1 MGHRAGVTADHVT
14 AGNERD
20 WPASIHE
27 ATRFILDRL
36 PGSSPLDGAPTDPG
50 RIARPEEPAVLV
62 DPEVVEGESFESVH
76 VCDPNAARGISGFA
90 AFLDGSQD
98 VRVVN
103 QSDGIPVVWA
113 TVSATIRE
121 RVDRRL
127 VSWQERAPLVSRRYY
142 IPFRYVDGMSAELRS
157 DPRVVDTAA
166 VADSSGNFPSPH
178 PAALLEAAVK
188 RVQRD
193 RDHLERELAEVW
205 CSSEERVLYVDGGIA
220 GSGVVSASRQAV
232 GVIKSHRRIYASG
245 DGFRI
250 LVRLEPGCRTSIF
263 KVTSRSRSAVA
274 SWYLRTRSAAG
285 RDALFGLIRI
295 EASLTDDIGSRADE
309 ISRWLIAEG
318 APLALPDGRW
328 DKMAYGIRHTEE
340 FLRAVS

>member
-1 MGHRAGVTADHVT
+1 VTPDQVKGGH
-14 AGNERD
+14 ERN
-20 WPASIHE
+20 WPASTLE

-36 PGSSPLDGAPTDPG
+36 PDSSPLDGAPTDAG

-62 DPEVVEGESFESVH
+62 APEVIEGESFVSVR
-76 VCDPNAARGISGFA
+76 VCDPGDARGVSGFA

-98 VRVVN
+98 VRIVN
-103 QSDGIPVVWA
+103 QSDGIPIVWA
-113 TVSATIRE
+113 TVSATVRE

-127 VSWQERAPLVSRRYY
+127 VSWQGRPPLVSRRYY
-142 IPFRYVDGMSAELRS
+142 IPFRYVAGMSAELRNDS
-157 DPRVVDTAA
+157 RIVDTAA

-193 RDHLERELAEVW
+193 REDLERELAEAW
-205 CSSEERVLYVDGGIA
+205 CSGEHGVLYVDGGIA
-220 GSGVVSASRQAV
+220 ASDRVSASGAAV
-232 GVIKSHRRIYASG
+232 GIVKSHRRIYATG
-245 DGFRI
+245 DAFRI
-250 LVRLEPGCRTSIF
+250 LARLEPGCRSSIF
-263 KVTSRSRSAVA
+263 RVSSRARGAVA
-274 SWYLRTRSAAG
+274 SWYLRIRSAKG
-285 RDALFGLIRI
+285 RDALFGLIRV
-295 EASLTDDIGSRADE
+295 EASLSEDIAARADE

-318 APLALPDGRW
+318 SPLALPDGRW

>member
-1 MGHRAGVTADHVT
+1 MTPDQGTG
-14 AGNERD
+14 GNDRE
-20 WPASIHE
+20 WPASTHE

-36 PGSSPLDGAPTDPG
+36 PDSSPLDGGPTDAG

-62 DPEVVEGESFESVH
+62 APELVEGESFVSVH
-76 VCDPNAARGISGFA
+76 VCDPHAARGVSGFA

-103 QSDGIPVVWA
+103 QSDGIPIVWA

-121 RVDRRL
+121 RIDRRL
-127 VSWQERAPLVSRRYY
+127 VSWQGRAPLVSRRYY
-142 IPFRYVDGMSAELRS
+142 IPFRYVEGMSGELRN
-157 DPRVVDTAA
+157 DLRVVDTTA
-166 VADSSGNFPSPH
+166 VADSSGKFPSPH

-193 RDHLERELAEVW
+193 REDLERTLAETW
-205 CSSEERVLYVDGGIA
+205 CSGEERILFVDGGIA
-220 GSGVVSASRQAV
+220 GSDAVSASRLAV
-232 GVIKSHRRIYASG
+232 GVVKSHRRIYATG
-245 DGFRI
+245 DAFRI

-263 KVTSRSRSAVA
+263 RVSSRSRSAVA
-274 SWYLRTRSAAG
+274 SWYVRIRSAAG
-285 RDALFGLIRI
+285 RDALFGLIRV
-295 EASLTDDIGSRADE
+295 EASLTEDISSRAHE

-318 APLALPDGRW
+318 SPLALPDGRW

>member
-1 MGHRAGVTADHVT
+1 MTPDQLTG
-14 AGNERD
+14 GNERD
-20 WPASIHE
+20 WPASTHE

-36 PGSSPLDGAPTDPG
+36 PGSSPLDGAPTDAG

-62 DPEVVEGESFESVH
+62 APEVVGGGSFESVH
-76 VCDPNAARGISGFA
+76 VCDPQSARGSSGFA

-103 QSDGIPVVWA
+103 QSDGIPIVWA

-127 VSWQERAPLVSRRYY
+127 ISWQGRAPLVSRRYY
-142 IPFRYVDGMSAELRS
+142 IPFRYVEGMNPALAGDS
-157 DPRVVDTAA
+157 RVVDTAA

-193 RDHLERELAEVW
+193 RESLERELAEAW
-205 CSSEERVLYVDGGIA
+205 CSSEDRVLYVDGGIA
-220 GSGVVSASRQAV
+220 GSEAVSVSSQAV
-232 GVIKSHRRIYASG
+232 GVVKSHRRIYAKG
-245 DGFRI
+245 DAFRI

-263 KVTSRSRSAVA
+263 MVSSRSRTAVA
-274 SWYLRTRSAAG
+274 SWYLRIRSAAG
-285 RDALFGLIRI
+285 RDALFGLIRV
-295 EASLTDDIGSRADE
+295 EASLTEDIATRADA
-309 ISRWLIAEG
+309 ISQWLIAEG